1 LHRCIVNLSKID
13 LKAIKKIDVVVLV
26 IASNVSSRGENKM
39 NDVAILII
47 ILKLCHPECNEG
59 SRFITGFFALLRMTE
74 GVFAMTE
81 RLCHPE
87 CNEGS
92 RFINYSIPRFFA
104 LLRMTKWALEMTE
117 GVCYLEQRERSYRI
131 IRRFLIVPAGLVI
144 RNDRGCVVLNEMK
157 HIVAGFFALLRMTE
171 GVVRKITGFIYKKIP
186 QLVWD

>member
-1 LHRCIVNLSKID
+1 MHRCIVNLSKID

-47 ILKLCHPECNEG
+47 ILK
-59 SRFITGFFALLRMTE
+59 
-74 GVFAMTE
+74 
-81 RLCHPE
+81 LCHPE